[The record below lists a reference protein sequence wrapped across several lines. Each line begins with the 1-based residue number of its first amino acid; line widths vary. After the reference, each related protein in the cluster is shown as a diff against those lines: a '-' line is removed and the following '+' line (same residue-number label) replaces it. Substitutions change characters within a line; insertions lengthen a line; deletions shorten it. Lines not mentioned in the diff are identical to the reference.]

1 MMTAIAIIPPLPKPF
16 EDVPLLLPDALRAD
30 CAAEVE
36 DDDEDRVETAD
47 AVGVIVT
54 GG

>member
-1 MMTAIAIIPPLPKPF
+1 MMTAIAIIPALPNPF
-16 EDVPLLLPDALRAD
+16 EEVPVLLPDALRAVCVD
-30 CAAEVE
+30 EVE
-36 DDDEDRVETAD
+36 EEDEDRVETAD